1 MMNAHGL
8 MMALAG
14 YPGFLE
20 VRDDS
25 GVPRVYH
32 GVDRRVGE
40 DGQEY
45 LVLLSTPRSKPEKA
59 PEPES
64 NTTPAKLRPG
74 LREAK

>member
-1 MMNAHGL
+1 MNAHGL

-25 GVPRVYH
+25 GVSRVIT
-32 GVDRRVGE
+32 GVDRRIGE

-45 LVLLSTPRSKPEKA
+45 LVLLSTPRNKPEKA
-59 PEPES
+59 PEPGP
-64 NTTPAKLRPG
+64 NTIPG
-74 LREAK
+74 KMPYYPPGVR